1 MSWDFLGLE
10 EAIVF
15 CNFEE
20 SERICLGNFLVLRR
34 QMFIAILW
42 NLSPTSIAEMEEEVI
57 TKWRNRMELDCSVV
71 RRCCRTNPWDKSIAV
86 DCAADTR

>member
-1 MSWDFLGLE
+1 MGFLGLE
-10 EAIVF
+10 EAIDF

-42 NLSPTSIAEMEEEVI
+42 NGGSATPNFNSRDGRRGNSIVE
-57 TKWRNRMELDCSVV
+57 KQDGFRLQCS
-71 RRCCRTNPWDKSIAV
+71 
-86 DCAADTR
+86 

>member
-42 NLSPTSIAEMEEEVI
+42 NGGGAIPNFNSRDGRRGIDMVEKQDGIRLP
-57 TKWRNRMELDCSVV
+57 CS
-71 RRCCRTNPWDKSIAV
+71 
-86 DCAADTR
+86 